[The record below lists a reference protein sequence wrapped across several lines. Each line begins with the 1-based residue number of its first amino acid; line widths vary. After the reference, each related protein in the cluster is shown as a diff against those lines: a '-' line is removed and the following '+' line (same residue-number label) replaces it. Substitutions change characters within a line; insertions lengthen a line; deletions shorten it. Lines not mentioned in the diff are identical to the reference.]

1 MTTSLLSSAAA
12 RGSLVAFR
20 RVVVCCNSGAGGAL
34 GSVAHFSDS
43 SNNAVASSSFTRTIN
58 VQSSPILFTTN
69 INSDCSSRYFSSA
82 PPDKKSMLRMH
93 AVSMY
98 QADYDDDEEED
109 PRWKQGGDE
118 TPKEYLDPQD
128 RRAAEEEEE
137 RTWWL
142 YDGTQESRD
151 ALEAMRAKEAQ
162 KKRWMENSR
171 PPVRVSEIDE
181 RGRAYGRGSRKTAQA
196 RVWIQPGEG
205 EIVVNRKDFVTYFP
219 RESDRDHI
227 LGPFIASQTCGKFDL
242 IATVKGGGLTGQ
254 AGAIR
259 LGLARALE
267 KYNPDYRPPMKRH
280 GFMTRDPRMVERK
293 KVGRVKARKSPQ
305 WVRR

>member
-1 MTTSLLSSAAA
+1 MLA
-12 RGSLVAFR
+12 RGSLLVLR
-20 RVVVCCNSGAGGAL
+20 RGVVGQRGGGSGVVSLGNLDLTNLDSLTQTKTHDVHIQQQSPLFCN
-34 GSVAHFSDS
+34 
-43 SNNAVASSSFTRTIN
+43 NNNSII
-58 VQSSPILFTTN
+58 SP
-69 INSDCSSRYFSSA
+69 RYFSSTSSGTE
-82 PPDKKSMLRMH
+82 KKSMLRLH
-93 AVSMY
+93 AVSLY
-98 QADYDDDEEED
+98 QADYDDGE
-109 PRWKQGGDE
+109 GDTGNPQFDHGE
-118 TPKEYLDPQD
+118 GDTDSPDTYLDPRD
-128 RRAAEEEEE
+128 RRKAEEEEE

-151 ALEAMRAKEAQ
+151 ALETMRAKEAQ
-162 KKRWMENSR
+162 KKRWIQNSR
-171 PPVRVSEIDE
+171 PPVRISEIDE
-181 RGRAYGRGSRKTAQA
+181 RGRAYGRGTRKTAKA
-196 RVWIQPGEG
+196 RVWVQPGEG

-219 RESDRDHI
+219 RETDRDHI
-227 LGPFIASQTCGKFDL
+227 LGPFVASQTCGKFDVV
-242 IATVKGGGLTGQ
+242 AMVQGGGLTGQ

>member
-1 MTTSLLSSAAA
+1 MYYYYTLPQTMAAA
-12 RGSLVAFR
+12 RGSLLALR
-20 RVVVCCNSGAGGAL
+20 RVVQKEPGCVFGNASIFSERLCSRAMTVAL
-34 GSVAHFSDS
+34 AQT
-43 SNNAVASSSFTRTIN
+43 SSSR
-58 VQSSPILFTTN
+58 QLHMPKLLFTT
-69 INSDCSSRYFSSA
+69 SDSSRYFSSA
-82 PPDKKSMLRMH
+82 SDRKSMLRIH
-93 AVSMY
+93 AVSLY
-98 QADYDDDEEED
+98 QADYNDDGDDAWKDD
-109 PRWKQGGDE
+109 PEKQN
-118 TPKEYLDPQD
+118 YLDPMD
-128 RRAAEEEEE
+128 RRKAEEEEE
-137 RTWWL
+137 ATWWL
-142 YDGTQESRD
+142 YDGTQESRK

-162 KKRWMENSR
+162 KKRWIKNAR

-219 RESDRDHI
+219 RESDRDHV
-227 LGPFIASQTCGKFDL
+227 LGPFVASQTCGQFDVT
-242 IATVKGGGLTGQ
+242 AVVRGGGLTGQ

-267 KYNPDYRPPMKRH
+267 KYNPDYRPPMKRQ
-280 GFMTRDPRMVERK
+280 GFMTRDPRKVERK

>member
-1 MTTSLLSSAAA
+1 
-12 RGSLVAFR
+12 
-20 RVVVCCNSGAGGAL
+20 
-34 GSVAHFSDS
+34 
-43 SNNAVASSSFTRTIN
+43 
-58 VQSSPILFTTN
+58 
-69 INSDCSSRYFSSA
+69 
-82 PPDKKSMLRMH
+82 MLRIH
-93 AVSMY
+93 AVSLY
-98 QADYDDDEEED
+98 QADYNDEED
-109 PRWKQGGDE
+109 DAQWKDE
-118 TPKEYLDPQD
+118 PEGKQTYLDPMD
-128 RRAAEEEEE
+128 RRKAEEEEE
-137 RTWWL
+137 ATWWL

-162 KKRWMENSR
+162 KKRWIKNAR

-181 RGRAYGRGSRKTAQA
+181 RGRAYGRGSRKTAEA

-219 RESDRDHI
+219 RESDRDHV
-227 LGPFIASQTCGKFDL
+227 LGPFVASQTCGKFDVTA
-242 IATVKGGGLTGQ
+242 IVRGGGLTGQ

-267 KYNPDYRPPMKRH
+267 KYNPDYRPPMKRQ
-280 GFMTRDPRMVERK
+280 GFMTRDPRKVERK

>member
-1 MTTSLLSSAAA
+1 MASAAA
-12 RGSLVAFR
+12 RGSLLTSFR
-20 RVVVCCNSGAGGAL
+20 RVCRQVGPRGAAGNKSRFSDGVVSRGGAATSL
-34 GSVAHFSDS
+34 VEASPTCACAPPVSSLFAVNADLVAGS
-43 SNNAVASSSFTRTIN
+43 T
-58 VQSSPILFTTN
+58 
-69 INSDCSSRYFSSA
+69 RYFSSA
-82 PPDKKSMLRMH
+82 PPDRKSMLRMH
-93 AVSMY
+93 AVSLY
-98 QADYDDDEEED
+98 QADYKDEEDMGEEDDAAEVVHLD
-109 PRWKQGGDE
+109 PR
-118 TPKEYLDPQD
+118 D
-128 RRAAEEEEE
+128 RRKAEEEEE
-137 RTWWL
+137 ADWWL

-151 ALEAMRAKEAQ
+151 ALEAMREREAQ
-162 KKRWMENSR
+162 KKRWIQNAR

-205 EIVVNRKDFVTYFP
+205 EIVVNRKDFVSYFP
-219 RESDRDHI
+219 READRDHI
-227 LGPFIASQTCGKFDL
+227 LGPFVASQTCGKFDL
-242 IATVKGGGLTGQ
+242 TAVVKGGGLTGQ

-267 KYNPDYRPPMKRH
+267 KYNPDYRPPMKKH

>member
-1 MTTSLLSSAAA
+1 MTMAAS
-12 RGSLVAFR
+12 RGSLLALR
-20 RVVVCCNSGAGGAL
+20 RVFPKGPGCVFGSVSIFSEEVCCRAGTASL
-34 GSVAHFSDS
+34 VHTTSRQLHTPSLLFATTFDS
-43 SNNAVASSSFTRTIN
+43 
-58 VQSSPILFTTN
+58 
-69 INSDCSSRYFSSA
+69 CRYFSSA
-82 PPDKKSMLRMH
+82 SERKSVLRIH
-93 AVSMY
+93 AVSLY
-98 QADYDDDEEED
+98 QADYNDEED
-109 PRWKQGGDE
+109 DAQWKDE
-118 TPKEYLDPQD
+118 PEGKQTYLDPMD
-128 RRAAEEEEE
+128 RRKAEEEEE
-137 RTWWL
+137 ATWWL

-162 KKRWMENSR
+162 KKRWIKNAR

-181 RGRAYGRGSRKTAQA
+181 RGRAYGRGSRKTAEA

-219 RESDRDHI
+219 RESDRDHV
-227 LGPFIASQTCGKFDL
+227 LGPFVASQTCGKFDVTA
-242 IATVKGGGLTGQ
+242 IVRGGGLTGQ

-267 KYNPDYRPPMKRH
+267 KYNPDYRPPMKRQ
-280 GFMTRDPRMVERK
+280 GFMTRDPRKVERK